1 MKTVEGY
8 DGWLG
13 STLRKMPLWGDR
25 DSEINFEWPTEEEWS
40 LMDYNTSITSIDF
53 ASYDRD
59 MTLSYVKLNY
69 SDGQTKVF
77 ENFDLNQ
84 NRAYGY
90 TNLETINFD
99 DSKSRQIRAVCGNN
113 HQYGMSGFYF
123 LDSDDDLIHYYQPY
137 GNRYHEKF
145 DIAENEEIIGVYGN

>member
-90 TNLETINFD
+90 
-99 DSKSRQIRAVCGNN
+99 
-113 HQYGMSGFYF
+113 
-123 LDSDDDLIHYYQPY
+123 
-137 GNRYHEKF
+137 
-145 DIAENEEIIGVYGN
+145 